1 MDDININL
9 NHTDDKNTG
18 NFLNTMFSQYF
29 FILHYSTH

>member
-29 FILHYSTH
+29 LHYSTH